1 MLYNKRSPGLSSL
14 VALALLVSADAMAQT
29 TAAPPP
35 APAPAAAPAP
45 APAPDFTFTANIG
58 LFSQYGFRS
67 ISQTAGQP
75 AVQGGF
81 DLGHSSG
88 FYVGTWASN
97 ISWLEDFGLYN
108 RSSLEWDF
116 YGGFKHTFPG
126 SEDWTYDV
134 GLYYYLYP
142 GRKNPG
148 VVNADT
154 FEGYG
159 AIAWKWISAKA
170 SYSFTNYFGAQP
182 TGQKTDGTWY
192 IDFTANY
199 PFGDSGFTLLAHYGI
214 LDVKHDGSGNS
225 KVGYDDW
232 RVGLSYVVP
241 DGLFKNVEIG
251 AYYTGNTA
259 EQAFYTDL
267 TGYNTAK
274 DAGIV
279 YVKKT
284 F

>member
-1 MLYNKRSPGLSSL
+1 MSANYRSCRLASFAL
-14 VALALLVSADAMAQT
+14 VTALVSAPAWAQ

-35 APAPAAAPAP
+35 AAPAP
-45 APAPDFTFTANIG
+45 ATAPVPDFAFTANIG

-67 ISQTAGQP
+67 IAQTGGQP
-75 AVQGGF
+75 AIQGGF
-81 DLGHSSG
+81 DFGHSNG
-88 FYVGTWASN
+88 FYIGTWASN
-97 ISWLEDFGLYN
+97 ASWLEDFGLYN

-116 YGGFKHTFPG
+116 YGGFKHAFPG

-148 VVNADT
+148 TVNADT

-170 SYSFTNYFGAQP
+170 IYSFTNYFGAQP

-192 IDFTANY
+192 IDFSANY
-199 PFGDSGFTLLAHYGI
+199 PFGDSGFTLLTHYGI

-225 KVGYDDW
+225 KVGYEDW
-232 RVGLSYVVP
+232 RVGVSYVVP
-241 DGLFKNVEIG
+241 DGLFKSVEIG

-259 EQAFYTDL
+259 DQAFYTDL